1 MSSRSRR
8 QVDVQANTS
17 DVAGVGQ
24 EPAVRERAG
33 RPVPAERQHPSPPA
47 LADGA
52 EAQEDEEGAPPAPWH
67 FKVLLVGT
75 AGYLIYRLIWFIF
88 WLTGHAW
95 HG

>member
-1 MSSRSRR
+1 MSSRPRR
-8 QVDVQANTS
+8 QDAELEAAES
-17 DVAGVGQ
+17 S
-24 EPAVRERAG
+24 AG
-33 RPVPAERQHPSPPA
+33 RPVAPPGARSRAARGQRDVPPARPA

-52 EAQEDEEGAPPAPWH
+52 EADEDEEGAPPAPWH